1 MKPTKELRVNFST
14 DYSYRSAFASKERLL
29 QSIWRTLNQSSET
42 YFKPLI
48 IEKMVETIKSYCSD
62 KWIDNFENRYMD
74 FGKIGTSG
82 AGIYYQII
90 G

>member
-48 IEKMVETIKSYCSD
+48 IEKMVETIKSHCSD
-62 KWIDNFENRYMD
+62 KWIVDFEDRYLD
-74 FGKIGTSG
+74 FGKIDNVS
-82 AGIYYQII
+82 YRWQY
-90 G
+90 